1 MNETEFQSLHAQG
14 YNRIP
19 VMAQVF
25 ADLETPLSLYLKLAH
40 SQSDPSAS
48 GLGDGPNPGTFS
60 FLLESVVGGERFG
73 RYSFIGLPART
84 LVRASGFGADARP
97 EVILHLAAQALVRR
111 SYRDPVQTFAANVMG
126 SVQLLDAARA
136 CADLRAIVVATSD
149 KAYDNVEQIWG
160 YRETDAM
167 GGRDPYSASKGACE
181 IAAQSMAK
189 SFYAPFGG
197 AGAHAARVATVR
209 AGNVIGGGDWSEDRL
224 VPDIVRGCLGADG
237 AVTLRAPRSVRPW
250 QHVLEPI
257 RGYLMVAE
265 RLASGDDAAASGW
278 NFGPDRTD
286 ERAVLEVAEAVV
298 GALGK
303 GRIVIEESGATV
315 HEAKLL
321 RLDCTKARVELGWQ
335 PVLHFA
341 DCIRLTADW
350 YAGWSKGRPA
360 HDLCREQ
367 IADYESYLR

>member
-1 MNETEFQSLHAQG
+1 LGVRQSALEDLEVNREFWNGRRVFLTGHTGFKGAWAAAWLAQMGAEVTGFAHAPETE
-14 YNRIP
+14 
-19 VMAQVF
+19 
-25 ADLETPLSLYLKLAH
+25 
-40 SQSDPSAS
+40 
-48 GLGDGPNPGTFS
+48 PNLWS
-60 FLLESVVGGERFG
+60 LLEPKGVRSVIGDLNDRATLERA
-73 RYSFIGLPART
+73 LAET
-84 LVRASGFGADARP
+84 RP

-111 SYRDPVQTFAANVMG
+111 SYRDPVETFASNVMG
-126 SVQLLDAARA
+126 TVQLLDAARA
-136 CADLRAIVVATSD
+136 CSDLKAIVIATSD

>member
-1 MNETEFQSLHAQG
+1 MGVRQG
-14 YNRIP
+14 A
-19 VMAQVF
+19 VE
-25 ADLETPLSLYLKLAH
+25 DLEVNREFWNGRRVFLTGHTGFKGAWAAAWLARLGAEVTGFAHAPETDPNLWSLLGLKGVR
-40 SQSDPSAS
+40 SVI
-48 GLGDGPNPGTFS
+48 GDLNDRVA
-60 FLLESVVGGERFG
+60 LD
-73 RYSFIGLPART
+73 
-84 LVRASGFGADARP
+84 RALTDARP

-111 SYRDPVQTFAANVMG
+111 SYRDPVETFASNVIG
-126 SVQLLDAARA
+126 TVQLLAAARA
-136 CADLRAIVVATSD
+136 CAGLKAVVVATSD

-189 SFYAPFGG
+189 SFFTPFAGT
-197 AGAHAARVATVR
+197 GAHPARVATVR

-224 VPDIVRGCLGADG
+224 VPDIVRGCLGAG
-237 AVTLRAPRSVRPW
+237 GSVTLRAPQSVRPW

-265 RLASGDDAAASGW
+265 RLFTEDAAATGW
-278 NFGPDRTD
+278 NFGPDRSD
-286 ERAVLEVAEAVV
+286 ERAVIEVAEAVV
-298 GALGK
+298 GALGQ
-303 GRIVIEESGATV
+303 GRIVIEETGATV

-321 RLDCTKARVELGWQ
+321 RLDCTKARLDLGWQ

-341 DCIRLTADW
+341 DCVRLTADW
-350 YAGWSKGRPA
+350 YAGWAKGHPA

-367 IADYESYLR
+367 IAEYESCLI

>member
-1 MNETEFQSLHAQG
+1 MGVGQGAVEDLEVNREFWNGRRVFLTGHTGFKGAWAAAWLAHMGAEVTGFAHAPETEPNLWSLLG
-14 YNRIP
+14 LTGVRSVI
-19 VMAQVF
+19 
-25 ADLETPLSLYLKLAH
+25 ADLNDRAALDRALA
-40 SQSDPSAS
+40 
-48 GLGDGPNPGTFS
+48 
-60 FLLESVVGGERFG
+60 E
-73 RYSFIGLPART
+73 
-84 LVRASGFGADARP
+84 ARP

-111 SYRDPVQTFAANVMG
+111 SYRDPVETFASNVMG
-126 SVQLLDAARA
+126 TVQLLDAARA
-136 CADLRAIVVATSD
+136 CPDLLAVVVATSD
-149 KAYDNVEQIWG
+149 KAYENVEQVWG

-197 AGAHAARVATVR
+197 AGAHPARVATVR

-224 VPDIVRGCLGADG
+224 VPDIVRGCLGTEE
-237 AVTLRAPRSVRPW
+237 AVTLRAPRSIRPW
-250 QHVLEPI
+250 QHVLEPV

-265 RLASGDDAAASGW
+265 RLAAGNDAAASGW

-286 ERAVLEVAEAVV
+286 ERVVLEVAEAIVAAV
-298 GALGK
+298 GK

-321 RLDCTKARVELGWQ
+321 RLDCTKARLELGWQ
-335 PVLHFA
+335 PVLRFA

-350 YAGWSKGRPA
+350 YAGWTKGRPA
-360 HDLCREQ
+360 KELCREQ
-367 IADYESYLR
+367 IAEYESHLT

>member
-1 MNETEFQSLHAQG
+1 MGVGQGAVEDLEVNREFWNGRRVFLTGHTGFKGAWAAAWLTRMGAEVTGFAHAPETEPNLWSLLRLTG
-14 YNRIP
+14 GRSVI
-19 VMAQVF
+19 
-25 ADLETPLSLYLKLAH
+25 ADLNDRAALDRALA
-40 SQSDPSAS
+40 
-48 GLGDGPNPGTFS
+48 
-60 FLLESVVGGERFG
+60 E
-73 RYSFIGLPART
+73 
-84 LVRASGFGADARP
+84 ARP

-111 SYRDPVQTFAANVMG
+111 SYRDPVETFASNVMG
-126 SVQLLDAARA
+126 TVQLLDAARA
-136 CADLRAIVVATSD
+136 CPDLRAVVVATSD

-160 YRETDAM
+160 YRETDPM

-197 AGAHAARVATVR
+197 PGCHPARVATVR

-224 VPDIVRGCLGADG
+224 VPDIVRGCLGAEG
-237 AVTLRAPRSVRPW
+237 TVTLRAPRSVRPW
-250 QHVLEPI
+250 QHVLEPV

-265 RLASGDDAAASGW
+265 RLITDDAAATGW

-286 ERAVLEVAEAVV
+286 ERAVVEVAEAVV

-303 GRIVIEESGATV
+303 CRIVTDEAGATL

-321 RLDCTKARVELGWQ
+321 RLDCTKARLELGWQ
-335 PVLHFA
+335 PALGFA

-350 YAGWSKGRPA
+350 YAGWAKGRPA
-360 HDLCREQ
+360 IELCREQ
-367 IADYESYLR
+367 IADYESHLT

>member
-1 MNETEFQSLHAQG
+1 MEDLEVNREFWKGRRVFLTGHTGFKGAWVAAWLARMGAKVTGFAHAPETEPSLWSLLNLPG
-14 YNRIP
+14 VRS
-19 VMAQVF
+19 VF
-25 ADLETPLSLYLKLAH
+25 ADLNDRAALDRALA
-40 SQSDPSAS
+40 
-48 GLGDGPNPGTFS
+48 
-60 FLLESVVGGERFG
+60 E
-73 RYSFIGLPART
+73 
-84 LVRASGFGADARP
+84 ARP

-111 SYRDPVQTFAANVMG
+111 SYRDPVETFASNVMG
-126 SVQLLDAARA
+126 TVQLLDAARA
-136 CADLRAIVVATSD
+136 CPDLCAVVVATSD
-149 KAYDNVEQIWG
+149 KAYENVEQIRG
-160 YRETDAM
+160 YRETDPM

-197 AGAHAARVATVR
+197 AGTHPARVATVR

-224 VPDIVRGCLGADG
+224 VPDIVRGCLGAAG
-237 AVTLRAPRSVRPW
+237 MVTLRAPRSVRPW

-257 RGYLMVAE
+257 RGYLLVAE
-265 RLASGDDAAASGW
+265 RLAAGDDAAASGW

-303 GRIVIEESGATV
+303 GRVVIEEAGAIL

-335 PVLHFA
+335 PVLRFA

-350 YAGWSKGRPA
+350 YAGWAKGRPA
-360 HDLCREQ
+360 DELCRAQ
-367 IADYESYLR
+367 IADYESCLT